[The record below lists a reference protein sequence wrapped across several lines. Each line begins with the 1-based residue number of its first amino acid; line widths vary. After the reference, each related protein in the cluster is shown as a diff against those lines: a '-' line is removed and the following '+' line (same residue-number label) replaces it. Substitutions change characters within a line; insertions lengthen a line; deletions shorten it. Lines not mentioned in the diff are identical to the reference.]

1 MQILTDLAAVNGLVM
16 NMLDVF
22 NLYHQS
28 GLTVMVRTMCYE
40 PEYCHSLKVN

>member
-1 MQILTDLAAVNGLVM
+1 MQILTNLAAVNGLVM

-28 GLTVMVRTMCYE
+28 GLTVMVRTMCVMN
-40 PEYCHSLKVN
+40 LNIVILWK